1 MKKVILSSLIGLCG
15 LSLSAQNVL
24 IGEGSLL
31 RGRGYCE
38 PSISINPRNPDN
50 IVAGAVLDAVFYSTD
65 GGETWTGDTM
75 VSSFGVWGD
84 PVLITDTAGHH
95 YYLHLSDPTGEN
107 WSSEEILDRIV
118 IQKSTD
124 GGQTWSNGSFTGMA
138 HPKDQDK
145 HWAVVD
151 TNTNAIYITWTQFDN
166 YGSEDPKD
174 ESNILFSKS
183 LDGGETWS
191 EAIQVNT
198 IPGNC
203 LDNDSTTEGAVPAV
217 GPDGTI
223 YVTWGNRGNL
233 YFSKSSDAGESWTED
248 RVIAQQSGGWDID
261 VPGVQRANGM
271 PVTICDTTGSL
282 YVNWVDDREGNYDVW
297 VMRSDDR
304 GDTWTDAIRVNDDTG
319 SADQFFTWM
328 CVDPVSNILY
338 AVFYDRRDLEGN
350 HTHVY
355 LARSTDQGETWIN
368 LQISEDSFRTN
379 PLAFFGDYNHI
390 SAYGGRVRPIWTRI
404 EGLKMGVWTTLWE
417 ESKYQAE
424 KD

>member
-38 PSISINPRNPDN
+38 PSISINPRNPNN

-65 GGETWTGDTM
+65 GGETWIGDTM

-191 EAIQVNT
+191 EALQVNT

-248 RVIAQQSGGWDID
+248 RVIAKQSGGWDID

-297 VMRSDDR
+297 VMRSDDG
-304 GDTWTDAIRVNDDTG
+304 GDSWTDAIRVNDDTG

-328 CVDPVSNILY
+328 CVDPISNILY

-355 LARSTDQGETWIN
+355 LARSADQGVTWTNI
-368 LQISEDSFRTN
+368 QISEESFRTN

-390 SAYGGRVRPIWTRI
+390 SAYRGRVRPIWTRI
-404 EGLKMGVWTTLWE
+404 QGLKMGVWTTLWE
-417 ESKYQAE
+417 ESQYEAE
-424 KD
+424 KE

>member
-1 MKKVILSSLIGLCG
+1 MKKVILSALIGLCS
-15 LSLSAQNVL
+15 LSLSSQNVL

-65 GGETWTGDTM
+65 GGESWIGDTM
-75 VSSFGVWGD
+75 VSSYGVWGD

-124 GGQTWSNGSFTGMA
+124 GGQSWSNGSFTGMA

-166 YGSEDPKD
+166 YGSESPED

-191 EAIQVNT
+191 EAVQVNT

-233 YFSKSSDAGESWTED
+233 YFSKSIDAGETWAED
-248 RVIAQQSGGWDID
+248 RVITQQSGGWDID
-261 VPGVQRANGM
+261 VDGVQRANGM

-297 VMRSDDR
+297 VMRSDDG
-304 GDTWTDAIRVNDDTG
+304 GDNWTDAIRVNDDTG

-328 CVDPVSNILY
+328 CVDPLSNILY

-355 LARSTDQGETWIN
+355 LARSTDKGESWTNIR
-368 LQISEDSFRTN
+368 ISEESFRTN
-379 PLAFFGDYNHI
+379 PLVFFGDYNHI

-404 EGLKMGVWTTLWE
+404 QGLKMGVWTTLWE
-417 ESKYQAE
+417 ESKYEAQKE
-424 KD
+424 

>member
-1 MKKVILSSLIGLCG
+1 MKKLVLSSLIGLCG

-65 GGETWTGDTM
+65 GGESWIADTM

-124 GGQTWSNGSFTGMA
+124 GGQSWSNGTFTGMA

-145 HWAVVD
+145 HWAIVD
-151 TNTNAIYITWTQFDN
+151 TSTNAIYITWTQFDD
-166 YGSEDPKD
+166 YGSENPED

-223 YVTWGNRGNL
+223 YVSWGNRGNL
-233 YFSKSSDAGESWTED
+233 YFSKSTDAGESWTED
-248 RVIAQQSGGWDID
+248 KVIAQQPGGWDID

-271 PVTICDTTGSL
+271 PVTICDRKGRL

-297 VMRSDDR
+297 VMHSDD
-304 GDTWTDAIRVNDDTG
+304 GGENWTDPIRVNDDTG

-328 CVDPVSNILY
+328 CVDPVTNILY
-338 AVFYDRRDLEGN
+338 AVFYDRRGLEGN

-355 LARSTDQGETWIN
+355 QARSTDQGESWTNIR
-368 LQISEDSFRTN
+368 ITEESFRTN
-379 PLAFFGDYNHI
+379 PLVFFGDYNHI

-404 EGLKMGVWTTLWE
+404 QGLKMGVWTSLWE
-417 ESKYQAE
+417 ESRYEGE